1 MKQLTAHFTLEEF
14 THSDTALR
22 TGIKN
27 IPSLQ
32 ALENLKTVASGLEQ
46 VRAILGKPIFVTSG
60 YRSPT
65 LNRFIGGSTTSAH
78 CLGYAVDFKCPQ
90 FGTPDAITR
99 AIKDSGIKADQV
111 ICEGGVSGW
120 VHISFAPSMR
130 RQTLTAV
137 FDKNGKAHYT
147 NFV

>member
-32 ALENLKTVASGLEQ
+32 VLENLKTVANGLEQ
-46 VRAILGKPIFVTSG
+46 VRAILGKPIFITSG

-90 FGTPDAITR
+90 FGSPDAITR

-111 ICEGGVSGW
+111 ICEGFW
-120 VHISFAPSMR
+120 VHISFDPKMR
-130 RQTLTAV
+130 GQYLNAL
-137 FDKNGKAHYT
+137 FDNKGKASYRE
-147 NFV
+147 FV